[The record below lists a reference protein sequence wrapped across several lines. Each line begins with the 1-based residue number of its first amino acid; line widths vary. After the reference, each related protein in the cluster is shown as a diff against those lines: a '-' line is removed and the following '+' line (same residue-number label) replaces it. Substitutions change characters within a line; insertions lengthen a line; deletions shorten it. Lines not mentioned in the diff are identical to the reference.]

1 MFFVR
6 HGRALED
13 DASLIGEVMALAGCQ
28 SRKILIHDGRDEMSH
43 RVKLGILQALL
54 DVNFLQK
61 QIAHMLACMVFVQ

>member
-13 DASLIGEVMALAGCQ
+13 DTGLIGEVMALAGCQ
-28 SRKILIHDGRDEMSH
+28 SRKFLIHDGRDEMSH
-43 RVKLGILQALL
+43 GVKLGILQALL

-61 QIAHMLACMVFVQ
+61 QIAHMLACMAFVQ